1 MARGGATTTTTYI
14 RPYKQAA
21 GLSAVQTMEERF
33 AYGLN
38 PQKIGAVSSHLC
50 DPATAA
56 IKLLLVKGEYQ
67 EATAR
72 GARGA
77 VLTDPAGVPA
87 QCVYRRRAPAPA
99 DEGACQAKRPSA
111 WDGTGD
117 MDLQRYDADAW
128 LKPALAGIPNPT
140 EMSRPYKKAGSFSHR
155 HSYAPVQGCG
165 A

>member
-38 PQKIGAVSSHLC
+38 PQKLGAVSSHLC

-72 GARGA
+72 PVERGA
-77 VLTDPAGVPA
+77 LFLQIRQAFRPNVFPILGNHEFTAAVRLP
-87 QCVYRRRAPAPA
+87 RLMKAPARQSALPLGMEPA
-99 DEGACQAKRPSA
+99 IWICNGMMLTPGSNRRWQE
-111 WDGTGD
+111 
-117 MDLQRYDADAW
+117 
-128 LKPALAGIPNPT
+128 
-140 EMSRPYKKAGSFSHR
+140 SRIQQK
-155 HSYAPVQGCG
+155 
-165 A
+165 